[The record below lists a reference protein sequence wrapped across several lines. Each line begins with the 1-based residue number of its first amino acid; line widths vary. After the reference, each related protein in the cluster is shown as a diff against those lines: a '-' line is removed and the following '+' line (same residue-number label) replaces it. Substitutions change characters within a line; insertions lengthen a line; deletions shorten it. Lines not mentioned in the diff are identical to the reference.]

1 MLGTEFVFSS
11 LVSQLFETKN
21 SGFPCASAI
30 LWLCSSTSRTVIPK
44 RARNSLSV
52 LPGCIDC
59 LSRDNT
65 AVKAQVDTPIAGRTA
80 ACALGEDSFCRAANR
95 KQESVFYQETER
107 PRQYRGVTLRR

>member
-44 RARNSLSV
+44 RVRNSFSV

-59 LSRDNT
+59 LSGDNT
-65 AVKAQVDTPIAGRTA
+65 AAKAQVDTPITGRAA
-80 ACALGEDSFCRAANR
+80 ACALGEDPFALLLIGSRSRYFTQGRSA
-95 KQESVFYQETER
+95 
-107 PRQYRGVTLRR
+107 RGNIAE